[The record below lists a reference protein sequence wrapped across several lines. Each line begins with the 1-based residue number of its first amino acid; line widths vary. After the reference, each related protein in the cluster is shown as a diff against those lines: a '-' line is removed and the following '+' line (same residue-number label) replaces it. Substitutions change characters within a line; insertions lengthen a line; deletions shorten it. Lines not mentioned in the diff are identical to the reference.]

1 MLDIKSDDVCLTLT
15 SGGDNSLNLLLH
27 GARQVVSVDCNPAQS
42 ALLEMKVAAVRSV
55 CLLACAWPMPFMLQS
70 HNLESQ
76 GVFLMAG
83 SNTAEL
89 GCMGPV
95 P

>member
-42 ALLEMKVAAVRSV
+42 ALLEMKVAAVRWAW
-55 CLLACAWPMPFMLQS
+55 LLTCTGPTPLLLQS
-70 HNLESQ
+70 CSLVGQLVSW
-76 GVFLMAG
+76 
-83 SNTAEL
+83 
-89 GCMGPV
+89 
-95 P
+95 